1 MDTLH
6 RINPFS
12 KREDVSR
19 SNVIAYKVVTILSW
33 LLVVLT
39 TVFYSVHKPTEGK
52 YHRRT
57 IWGQNKA
64 YPTPFALNEPITS
77 IYWVI
82 VWALQLGYVWHL
94 FSTNTEYVTSAA
106 NVGSHFVANNLLQFG
121 WVMLW
126 SRSHFWWAELL
137 LIVNFFNLASLYFR
151 HSNYARFIH
160 IPVVSAP
167 LAWTFVAIFWN
178 GAVMVN
184 AHTLVARIF
193 ANIAIWG
200 ILVFGLFFLVVFKD
214 YTIGFELS
222 VLSASLGVGQFL
234 TKVIAFQWI
243 FAFTIMATLF
253 VFSILVSVPGLTDG
267 KFTFR
272 RGGAGVSEDRERQ
285 PLLDDH

>member
-1 MDTLH
+1 MLTAL
-6 RINPFS
+6 
-12 KREDVSR
+12 SR
-19 SNVIAYKVVTILSW
+19 
-33 LLVVLT
+33 
-39 TVFYSVHKPTEGK
+39 
-52 YHRRT
+52 
-57 IWGQNKA
+57 
-64 YPTPFALNEPITS
+64 
-77 IYWVI
+77 VI

-222 VLSASLGVGQFL
+222 VLSACESKIYL
-234 TKVIAFQWI
+234 TKR
-243 FAFTIMATLF
+243 
-253 VFSILVSVPGLTDG
+253 ILANVAISPWRRPIPHQSHCLPVDLCFYYHGHS
-267 KFTFR
+267 FR
-272 RGGAGVSEDRERQ
+272 LLHSRLGSRSYRWQVYLQTGWGRSE
-285 PLLDDH
+285 